1 MNTHTLLPDWA
12 YAYGGA
18 QSQGTIR
25 TTPDDFIVN
34 EIQSFEL
41 SGVGEHAFIL
51 IEKCSE
57 NTDYVARLLARFA
70 GVRQRDVSYAGLKD
84 RHARTRQWFS
94 VWLPGKPDPDWEG
107 LDSAT
112 IKVIQA
118 TRHSRKL
125 KRGSLAGNQFI
136 IRVRDWVGDKAVLE
150 QQLQTIKV
158 QGVPNYFGTQR
169 FGREGANID
178 KAIALFSGEKVSR
191 NLRSIYLS
199 AARSYLFNH
208 ILSKRVTDRSWNQ
221 VLTGDVLMFDNSH
234 SFFKADIVDESI
246 LKRVAQLDAH
256 PTAVLWGKGESQTG
270 AEVAILEQQIIDQ
283 FHDIAQGLCA
293 FGVDQDRRALRSHIQ
308 NLHWQFINDSSLE
321 LSFTLNPG
329 CYATALLR
337 EIVKLDNN

>member
-94 VWLPGKPDPDWEG
+94 VWLPGKSDPDWEE
-107 LDSAT
+107 LNSAT
-112 IKVIQA
+112 IKVLQA

-125 KRGSLAGNQFI
+125 KRGALAGNQFI
-136 IRVRDWVGDKAVLE
+136 IRVRDWVGNKAVLE
-150 QQLQTIKV
+150 QQLQTIKI

-208 ILSKRVTDRSWNQ
+208 ILNMRVTDNSWNQ
-221 VLTGDVLMFDNSH
+221 VLAGDVLMFDNSH
-234 SFFKADIVDESI
+234 SFFKADNVDESI
-246 LKRVAQLDAH
+246 LQRVAQLDAH
-256 PTAVLWGKGESQTG
+256 PTAVLWGKGENQTG
-270 AEVAILEQQIIDQ
+270 AEVALLEQQIINQ
-283 FHDIAQGLCA
+283 FDNIAQGLYA
-293 FGVDQDRRALRSHIQ
+293 FGVDQDRRALRSHVQ
-308 NLHWQFINDSSLE
+308 KLHWQFIDSSTLE
-321 LSFTLNPG
+321 LSFSLNPG
-329 CYATALLR
+329 CYATSLLR
-337 EIVKLDNN
+337 EIVKLHNN